1 MGDVLRYTI
10 TIENTG
16 NVTVTALTLAD
27 TLTDNNGN
35 ALSLDSGPT
44 YLSATAGS
52 TSTTIK
58 VAGIVTYTATYTLT
72 AGPALSG
79 KIRNTV
85 LATASSPGNT
95 ANVIDERDDGD
106 DTDGNTFNDQTEV
119 STSAK
124 SSIET
129 FKLATT
135 ADSNSNGRTDA
146 GDVITY
152 TLSLI
157 HI

>member
-1 MGDVLRYTI
+1 M
-10 TIENTG
+10 
-16 NVTVTALTLAD
+16 D

-72 AGPALSG
+72 AAPALSG

-95 ANVIDERDDGD
+95 ANVIDVSDDGD
-106 DTDGNTFNDQTEV
+106 DTDSNTICLLY
-119 STSAK
+119 TSP
-124 SSIET
+124 SPR
-129 FKLATT
+129 
-135 ADSNSNGRTDA
+135 D
-146 GDVITY
+146 
-152 TLSLI
+152 
-157 HI
+157 